1 MFWRRKSRLEE
12 DLDAELSDHIER
24 QVSDYVAAGMSP
36 AEARRRA
43 RQEFGGAEQVK
54 EDLREIHYSLWF
66 AWLARDLRYTVRSLR
81 KTGQGSPVNGASSR
95 RVRFAW

>member
-1 MFWRRKSRLEE
+1 
-12 DLDAELSDHIER
+12 
-24 QVSDYVAAGMSP
+24 P

-81 KTGQGSPVNGASSR
+81 KTPGFTMVAVLVLSLGIGSNMAVFSLIDSLFFQSLPVARPGDLVQIATLDKGG
-95 RVRFAW
+95 